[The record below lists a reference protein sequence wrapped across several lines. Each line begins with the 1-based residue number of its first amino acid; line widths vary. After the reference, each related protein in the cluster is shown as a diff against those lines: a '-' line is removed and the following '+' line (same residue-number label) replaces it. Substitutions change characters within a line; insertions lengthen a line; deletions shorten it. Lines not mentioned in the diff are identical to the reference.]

1 MKLLRNKNVNKI
13 DCCGAMRFSFI
24 TAICYAL
31 FPLENC
37 QFILPNFYYRQL
49 SDSSSVSSQRSSTN
63 DSKRHSSS
71 IDRWP
76 SSAIDPR
83 LLGGA
88 VPIHQ
93 TSPKTEWDVTEWWR
107 ENVREDFR
115 SILRQL
121 PGNNLT
127 NARQQS
133 DQSIPFVISSNHH
146 RNDLDYSES
155 SVQSSSS
162 SIPGELRSGAKRKVL
177 FDKIPFKN
185 SLSNRTSSVFDND
198 QRFWP
203 PGPPS
208 LNDRSSTNHTKT
220 FRKDLNQEQSE
231 SQRAD
236 FGTNQPKSSLNS
248 IKSLF
253 LEYFSNV
260 RTNLFDSKAFTNLK
274 RNLRSQFL
282 DYDLQTAIQTFYSQ
296 KRRDKGHNIIGIY
309 PSIHRETAKK
319 DLDSILVIGAH
330 YDTVS
335 RSPGVEDNGSGS
347 VAVLELARLLQKN
360 QCKLNTTIIF
370 VLFDME
376 EDGLVGSKHFVR
388 NYLIPVEMYQNHV
401 PIKGAIIMD
410 MLLEYDPNPN
420 SQITQGIGHLLP
432 EWNDQVKQNRYRAD
446 FTAVW
451 ARRDIDFD
459 LFKIMQDNWLNVSKY
474 KLFLMDP
481 PLPKLGRELTS
492 GLTSKKLRPYSTFLR
507 SDHSSFWY
515 PHSFKNETI
524 NAILLTDLGPW
535 RRKVANKYH
544 SSADNRKLLSRSNL
558 LFLKNAIDSLMRTI
572 LHIGDGHCKS
582 IK

>member
-88 VPIHQ
+88 VSIHQ

-162 SIPGELRSGAKRKVL
+162 SIPGIILFFFSFPILIKIKILIPYLGELRSGAKRKVL

-231 SQRAD
+231 SQRGD

-296 KRRDKGHNIIGIY
+296 VNK
-309 PSIHRETAKK
+309 
-319 DLDSILVIGAH
+319 
-330 YDTVS
+330 
-335 RSPGVEDNGSGS
+335 
-347 VAVLELARLLQKN
+347 
-360 QCKLNTTIIF
+360 IF
-370 VLFDME
+370 
-376 EDGLVGSKHFVR
+376 
-388 NYLIPVEMYQNHV
+388 
-401 PIKGAIIMD
+401 
-410 MLLEYDPNPN
+410 
-420 SQITQGIGHLLP
+420 
-432 EWNDQVKQNRYRAD
+432 RYR
-446 FTAVW
+446 
-451 ARRDIDFD
+451 I
-459 LFKIMQDNWLNVSKY
+459 
-474 KLFLMDP
+474 
-481 PLPKLGRELTS
+481 E
-492 GLTSKKLRPYSTFLR
+492 
-507 SDHSSFWY
+507 
-515 PHSFKNETI
+515 
-524 NAILLTDLGPW
+524 
-535 RRKVANKYH
+535 RK
-544 SSADNRKLLSRSNL
+544 RI
-558 LFLKNAIDSLMRTI
+558 F
-572 LHIGDGHCKS
+572 
-582 IK
+582 